1 MKRTFV
7 LAALAGA
14 LLPAVAGAQTPP
26 ENISA
31 AAPDGIMAAMTYAG
45 YSAELS
51 KDGVGDPMIET
62 ELAGWPGYIYFYG
75 CKEESND
82 GCQSVRLSVG
92 FDRKTPMDPKA
103 LNALASDKL
112 FASFYLDEDGDP
124 YVAWDIVTGDGI
136 PAAVFFKSLDNFS
149 WMVDDISQKVFEN
162 DE

>member
-1 MKRTFV
+1 MYRNWLLVAPAIGLSPT
-7 LAALAGA
+7 AAS
-14 LLPAVAGAQTPP
+14 AQTPP
-26 ENISA
+26 ANVSA
-31 AAPDGIMAAMTYAG
+31 AAPDGIVAAMTYAG
-45 YSAELS
+45 YLAELS

-75 CKEESND
+75 CQDETND
-82 GCQSVRLSVG
+82 NCQSVRLSVG

-103 LNALASDKL
+103 LNTLASDKL
-112 FASFYLDEDGDP
+112 FASFSLDEEGDP

-149 WMVDDISQKVFEN
+149 WMIDDVSQTVFEN